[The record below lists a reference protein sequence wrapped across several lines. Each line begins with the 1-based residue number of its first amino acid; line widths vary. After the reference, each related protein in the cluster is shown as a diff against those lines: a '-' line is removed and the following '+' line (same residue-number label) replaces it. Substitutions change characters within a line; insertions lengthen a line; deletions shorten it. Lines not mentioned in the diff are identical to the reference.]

1 MISEFQDLSDKIEQL
16 AALVGSLRHENA
28 QLRQTN
34 VLLNEVNTAL
44 LERLVEAQRRIEAV
58 IEQLPL
64 PAGLEAEA
72 DAETSGAE
80 TSDAAPLDTEATR

>member
-16 AALVGSLRHENA
+16 AALVGSLRNENS

-34 VLLNEVNTAL
+34 VVLNEVNTAL

-64 PAGLEAEA
+64 PAGHEAEEDV
-72 DAETSGAE
+72 DAP
-80 TSDAAPLDTEATR
+80 DDLPMNTEATR